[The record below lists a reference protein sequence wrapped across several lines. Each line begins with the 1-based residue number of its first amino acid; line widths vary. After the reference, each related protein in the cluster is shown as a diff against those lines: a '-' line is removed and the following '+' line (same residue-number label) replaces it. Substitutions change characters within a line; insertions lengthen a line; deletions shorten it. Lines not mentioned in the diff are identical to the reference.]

1 MEWEEIYERKEE
13 IKKIFKDVKS
23 VKSDLSN
30 VDGDI
35 AYLGLVI
42 LSKYSKNLIRCAEHD
57 KIYSLGLNEAIDAS
71 ITDDDI
77 TELAKMNWMID
88 EDSFACFV

>member
-13 IKKIFKDVKS
+13 IKKIFNDVT
-23 VKSDLSN
+23 SDLSN
-30 VDGDI
+30 VDGDN

-42 LSKYSKNLIRCAEHD
+42 LSKYSKNLIQCAEHD
-57 KIYSLGLNEAIDAS
+57 KIYSLGLKEAIEAN

>member
-13 IKKIFKDVKS
+13 IKKIFNDVT
-23 VKSDLSN
+23 SDLSN
-30 VDGDI
+30 VDGDN

-42 LSKYSKNLIRCAEHD
+42 LSKYSKNLIQCAEHD
-57 KIYSLGLNEAIDAS
+57 KIYSLGLEEAIEAN

>member
-13 IKKIFKDVKS
+13 IKKIFNDVT
-23 VKSDLSN
+23 SDLSN
-30 VDGDI
+30 VDGDN

-42 LSKYSKNLIRCAEHD
+42 LSKYSKNLIQCAEHD
-57 KIYSLGLNEAIDAS
+57 KIYSLGLEEAIEAN

-77 TELAKMNWMID
+77 TELAKMNWMIN